1 MHIQENVRAVRK
13 NEFRQLGCVT
23 NLRLLLSGPLSSVYG
38 SHWSTHR
45 LGRAFLVGPVLG
57 PARRVRT
64 KQDFP
69 RFRDERIWGRVVRE
83 RKRVCVWIWIVE
95 RGTEETRM
103 ETERTSERRSWSRWI
118 RWPREGRRGG
128 SLPTYPKFQPVPP
141 ILPRYRFLF
150 HCAGSPLAGPPRRW
164 RGGSAVSCGRPASLL
179 LWRESSFIP
188 RSTHCI
194 RVLAFSCSSCSF
206 VREIDVLLTP
216 FSFTWSFSLSPS
228 FSSSFL
234 QHAATTTI

>member
-1 MHIQENVRAVRK
+1 M
-13 NEFRQLGCVT
+13 
-23 NLRLLLSGPLSSVYG
+23 
-38 SHWSTHR
+38 
-45 LGRAFLVGPVLG
+45 
-57 PARRVRT
+57 VRT
-64 KQDFP
+64 DP
-69 RFRDERIWGRVVRE
+69 LTDLGVHSWSARFSDPRDEYARSKTSLGSGTSEFGAELCERE
-83 RKRVCVWIWIVE
+83 NECACGSGLP
-95 RGTEETRM
+95 RGGQRRPRM
-103 ETERTSERRSWSRWI
+103 ETERTCERRSWSRWI

-128 SLPTYPKFQPVPP
+128 FLPTYPKFQPVPP

-150 HCAGSPLAGPPRRW
+150 HCAGLPLAGPPRRW